1 MEVLDKETD
10 KKVYSLRSRA
20 NTQKQIA
27 AAAKEYQ
34 SAKFEADSLKI
45 IGVRKYKL
53 QPRKR

>member
-1 MEVLDKETD
+1 MKRPT
-10 KKVYSLRSRA
+10 KKYTHLEAVPIH
-20 NTQKQIA
+20 KKKIA

-34 SAKFEADSLKI
+34 SAKFEADTLKI